1 MRLKELRLK
10 TGLEPKDFGAYCGG
24 IPENTIK
31 KWESNYGNPKP
42 YVKKLIIYR
51 VEHPDYAIL
60 NFEETTMHIREIR
73 KLTGLTQKEFANKND
88 IPLRT
93 LENWESDKRT
103 PPIYI
108 NRLLQFKCITERLI
122 K

>member
-42 YVKKLIIYR
+42 YVKKLIKYR
-51 VEHPDYAIL
+51 VEHPDYYLMASEKIISIK
-60 NFEETTMHIREIR
+60 EVR

-108 NRLLQFKCITERLI
+108 NKLLLFKYNTERLI

>member
-1 MRLKELRLK
+1 MNLKELRLK

-42 YVKKLIIYR
+42 YVKKLIEFRI
-51 VEHPDYAIL
+51 EHSDCFLI
-60 NFEETTMHIREIR
+60 NTNKIMSVKEIR
-73 KLTGLTQKEFANKND
+73 KLTGLTQTEFAYDNQ
-88 IPLRT
+88 IPIRT
-93 LENWESDKRT
+93 LEDWENNRRV

-108 NRLLQFKCITERLI
+108 NRLLEFKYGG
-122 K
+122 KK